1 MANEYID
8 EDYNI
13 IPINRNSFYNEYPDF
28 KVGMKSG
35 KITKGKPEEIRIR
48 KENFEKIQ
56 NLWND
61 INKNYMVEFEDVP
74 VEILRKGI
82 RESITSELFKDE
94 VSSFQKKTIT
104 SDGESI
110 ILKEENEGEF
120 TVVNAKISYGEFLKK
135 LNNQTCLPLALLHE
149 EIVNFHRETNQ
160 AINPTNRS
168 VQLFILNFESW
179 FIKEF
184 ASRYTYK
191 KLGDASKQT
200 ALTNEDGTPKDVIN
214 QADIGIFKSDN
225 ILPEQYLYNRF
236 VYDSPIEEENIKYSN
251 IERVDVFGKIPRRSI
266 KVPMYFGGTTS
277 PDFMYVLIDET
288 GNKSM
293 NLIIESKGIDKDSHL
308 RKIEDYKI
316 EASKKFFE
324 KLKDEG
330 VNVSY
335 KRQLSEDK
343 ILNILSDLK

>member
-1 MANEYID
+1 M
-8 EDYNI
+8 
-13 IPINRNSFYNEYPDF
+13 
-28 KVGMKSG
+28 
-35 KITKGKPEEIRIR
+35 
-48 KENFEKIQ
+48 
-56 NLWND
+56 
-61 INKNYMVEFEDVP
+61 
-74 VEILRKGI
+74 
-82 RESITSELFKDE
+82 
-94 VSSFQKKTIT
+94 
-104 SDGESI
+104 
-110 ILKEENEGEF
+110 
-120 TVVNAKISYGEFLKK
+120 
-135 LNNQTCLPLALLHE
+135 
-149 EIVNFHRETNQ
+149 
-160 AINPTNRS
+160 
-168 VQLFILNFESW
+168 
-179 FIKEF
+179 
-184 ASRYTYK
+184 
-191 KLGDASKQT
+191 
-200 ALTNEDGTPKDVIN
+200 
-214 QADIGIFKSDN
+214 
-225 ILPEQYLYNRF
+225 PEQYLYNRF